1 MSNQK
6 NPFRV
11 IVAGGRDFSDYEYLR
26 SSLDFLLQNITGPIV
41 IVSGTAKGA
50 DKLGEQYAAE
60 KGYAVLR
67 FPADW
72 DRFGK
77 AAGYMR
83 NEQMAKNADVLVA
96 FWDGT
101 SKGTKNIIQ
110 LAKRYDLKIRVQK
123 Y

>member
-1 MSNQK
+1 MSNQE

-11 IVAGGRDFSDYEYLR
+11 IVSGGRDFSDYEYLR

-41 IVSGTAKGA
+41 IVSGTARGA

-72 DRFGK
+72 NRFGK
-77 AAGYMR
+77 AAGHMR
-83 NEQMAKNADVLVA
+83 NEQMAKNADALVA

-101 SKGTKNIIQ
+101 SKGTRSMIN
-110 LAKRYDLKIRVQK
+110 LAHKYHLTVRVKRY
-123 Y
+123 

>member
-1 MSNQK
+1 MSNQE

-26 SSLDFLLQNITGPIV
+26 SSLDLLLQNIAGPII

-83 NEQMAKNADVLVA
+83 NEQMAKNADALVA

-101 SKGTKNIIQ
+101 SKGTKNMIQ
-110 LAKRYDLKIRVQK
+110 LAKRYDLKIRAQK

>member
-1 MSNQK
+1 MSNQE

-26 SSLDFLLQNITGPIV
+26 SSLDFLLQNVTGPIV
-41 IVSGTAKGA
+41 IVSGTARGA

-60 KGYAVLR
+60 RGYAVLR

-77 AAGYMR
+77 AAGYIR
-83 NEQMAKNADVLVA
+83 NEQMAKNADALVA
-96 FWDGT
+96 FWDGK
-101 SKGTKNIIQ
+101 SKGTLNMIDV
-110 LAKRYDLKIRVQK
+110 ANK
-123 Y
+123 YGRLVRIKQY

>member
-1 MSNQK
+1 MSNQE

-11 IVAGGRDFSDYEYLR
+11 IVSGGRDFSDYEYLR
-26 SSLDFLLQNITGPIV
+26 SSLDLLLQNITGQIV

-83 NEQMAKNADVLVA
+83 NEQMAKNADALVA

-101 SKGTKNIIQ
+101 SKGTKNMIQ

>member
-1 MSNQK
+1 MNNQE

-26 SSLDFLLQNITGPIV
+26 SSLDFLLQNVTGLIV

-83 NEQMAKNADVLVA
+83 NEQMAKNADALVA

-101 SKGTKNIIQ
+101 SKGTKNMIQ

>member
-1 MSNQK
+1 MSNQE

-26 SSLDFLLQNITGPIV
+26 NSLDFLLQNVTGPIV
-41 IVSGTAKGA
+41 IVSGTARGA

-60 KGYAVLR
+60 RGYAVLR

-77 AAGYMR
+77 AAGYIR
-83 NEQMAKNADVLVA
+83 NEQMAKNADALVA
-96 FWDGT
+96 FWDGK
-101 SKGTKNIIQ
+101 SKGTLNMIDV
-110 LAKRYDLKIRVQK
+110 ANK
-123 Y
+123 YGRLVRIKQY

>member
-1 MSNQK
+1 M
-6 NPFRV
+6 
-11 IVAGGRDFSDYEYLR
+11 
-26 SSLDFLLQNITGPIV
+26 
-41 IVSGTAKGA
+41 
-50 DKLGEQYAAE
+50 GEQYAAE

-83 NEQMAKNADVLVA
+83 NEQMAKNADALVA

-101 SKGTKNIIQ
+101 SKGTKNMIQ